1 MNRIINKRY
10 IIFPILTLLFITLP
24 VYSTMETAD
33 PGAESVLALVIPT
46 LLFGLAYLKM
56 HLRPYHASA
65 FFMWLICS
73 VVTLVS
79 PFSAETNLMQIV
91 KYLAFVL
98 FFIVVSNYRF
108 TGKDIVLVTKGYL
121 FVAILVALLIIL
133 SYLGGY
139 QHFHGDSGGSV
150 YYMGR
155 YSIGITGL
163 FKNPNYLA
171 SFICVAALVVMYKVK
186 MSPMTLKKQLLFIGV
201 FLLFFISCFLTGTRI
216 SLIVLFIIMIALYG
230 TEFFSLSIKGIVI
243 PVLLIGTV
251 VVLYG
256 RQLSNLFDLYLAGR
270 DMLSDEGREQ
280 AWPLALHFF
289 YDNFIV
295 GCGIDS
301 WHHLSHGNAALKNLH
316 NVFLE
321 FLLNQGIVGL
331 ILILHIVLFGYNRAK
346 KRDRFLLYM
355 LLLVTALPLS
365 FQNGVV
371 AVNFWRFVIINRL
384 ALNYSIQ
391 SKDGLVALFK
401 SNQ

>member
-1 MNRIINKRY
+1 MNRIKDKRY
-10 IIFPILTLLFITLP
+10 IIFPILSLLFITLP

-46 LLFGLAYLKM
+46 LLFGFAYLKM

-65 FFMWLICS
+65 LFMWLICS
-73 VVTLVS
+73 FVTITS

-91 KYLAFVL
+91 KYLAFVI
-98 FFIVVSNYRF
+98 FFIVVSNYKF
-108 TGKDIVLVTKGYL
+108 TNKDIIIVTKGYVL
-121 FVAILVALLIIL
+121 LAIIVASLIIL

-139 QHFHGDSGGSV
+139 QHVHSGAGGSF

-163 FKNPNYLA
+163 YKNPNYLA

-186 MSPMTLKKQLLFIGV
+186 MSPMTFKKQLLYLGI
-201 FLLFFISCFLTGTRI
+201 FLLFFISCFFTGTRI

-230 TEFFSLSIKGIVI
+230 TEIFSLSIKGIVI

-256 RQLSNLFDLYLAGR
+256 KQLSNLFDLYLAGR

-289 YDNFIV
+289 YDNILV

-301 WHHLSHGNAALKNLH
+301 WHHLSHGNATLSNLH

-331 ILILHIVLFGYNRAK
+331 ILLMHMVLFGYSRAK
-346 KRDRFLLYM
+346 KRDRFLLVM
-355 LLLVTALPLS
+355 VFLVTALPLS

-371 AVNFWRFVIINRL
+371 AVNFWRFIIINRI

-391 SKDGLVALFK
+391 SKEGINALFK
-401 SNQ
+401 ET